1 MTDSRL
7 TVGTSLQRLNFS
19 AMKYVDSGNGRM
31 PLISLI
37 AILAI
42 SLTINLPGLAVSPM
56 LGHLRDVFHSS
67 ELESQLL
74 TSLPNL
80 VMIPVVLIAG
90 KLSTPRWQTAVL
102 TTGLTLFLVAGVV
115 SLFAESMGLLIVLGC
130 LCGVG
135 CGLVVPI
142 AAGYISEWFM
152 AKPRQRDL
160 GLKSTTSNTMVIIA
174 NVYVGWIAVHNWHAA
189 FAVYLVPLV
198 PLVLVPFMTQKYIR
212 GHRKLT
218 APAPQ
223 AAAAG
228 HAAADDAAPQAEH
241 FQGKESFRLLVALI
255 MLYMILTYCT
265 TSISYYAPFMMEK
278 YGMNTT
284 QVGIVTAAYYLMVAV
299 SGAFVSRLKRFFG
312 RRVVIIGLAIIA
324 AGLVV
329 IGITHSYLLM
339 TFASLATG
347 FAYGIIQPIIYNKTP
362 YIAPNRKL
370 GMTYFGY
377 VLSSNYMAIMMV
389 PFVDSFFRKLFHST
403 SPGFEFVFSGAVV
416 VLLLI
421 WAIFERDNYVFEV
434 NPLSAAPSAQEVQAA
449 DAAESILDK
458 K

>member
-1 MTDSRL
+1 
-7 TVGTSLQRLNFS
+7 
-19 AMKYVDSGNGRM
+19 
-31 PLISLI
+31 
-37 AILAI
+37 
-42 SLTINLPGLAVSPM
+42 
-56 LGHLRDVFHSS
+56 
-67 ELESQLL
+67 
-74 TSLPNL
+74 
-80 VMIPVVLIAG
+80 
-90 KLSTPRWQTAVL
+90 
-102 TTGLTLFLVAGVV
+102 
-115 SLFAESMGLLIVLGC
+115 
-130 LCGVG
+130 
-135 CGLVVPI
+135 
-142 AAGYISEWFM
+142 
-152 AKPRQRDL
+152 
-160 GLKSTTSNTMVIIA
+160 
-174 NVYVGWIAVHNWHAA
+174 
-189 FAVYLVPLV
+189 
-198 PLVLVPFMTQKYIR
+198 
-212 GHRKLT
+212 
-218 APAPQ
+218 
-223 AAAAG
+223 
-228 HAAADDAAPQAEH
+228 
-241 FQGKESFRLLVALI
+241 

-284 QVGIVTAAYYLMVAV
+284 QVGNVTAAYYLMVAV

-434 NPLSAAPSAQEVQAA
+434 NPLSAAPSVQEVRAA

>member
-1 MTDSRL
+1 
-7 TVGTSLQRLNFS
+7 
-19 AMKYVDSGNGRM
+19 MKYVNSGDGKM
-31 PLISLI
+31 PLVSLI

-56 LGHLRDVFHSS
+56 LGRLRDIFHSS

-102 TTGLTLFLVAGVV
+102 TTGLSLFFAAGVV
-115 SLFAESMGLLIVLGC
+115 SLFADSMGLLIVLGC
-130 LCGVG
+130 ICGVG

-142 AAGYISEWFM
+142 AAGYISEWFV

-174 NVYVGWIAVHNWHAA
+174 NVYVGWIAAHNWHAA

-198 PLVLVPFMTQKYIR
+198 PLLLVPFMTQKYIR
-212 GHRKLT
+212 GHRSVT
-218 APAPQ
+218 DGPATEADK
-223 AAAAG
+223 AAAQ
-228 HAAADDAAPQAEH
+228 AADDKASMADH

-255 MLYMILTYCT
+255 LLYMILTYCT

-284 QVGIVTAAYYLMVAV
+284 QVGVVTAAYYLMVAV
-299 SGAFVSRLKRFFG
+299 SGAFVGRLKVLFG
-312 RRVVIIGLAIIA
+312 RPVVIICLAIIA

-329 IGITHSYLLM
+329 IGFTRSYAVM
-339 TFASLATG
+339 IIASLATG
-347 FAYGIIQPIIYNKTP
+347 FAYGIIQPVIYNKTT

-389 PFVDSFFRKLFHST
+389 PFVDSFFRKIFHST
-403 SPGFEFVFSGAVV
+403 APGFEFVFSGVVV

-421 WAIFERDNYVFEV
+421 WAIFERNNYVFEV
-434 NPLSAAPSAQEVQAA
+434 NPLSAAPSPQQVQAA
-449 DAAESILDK
+449 EAAESILDK